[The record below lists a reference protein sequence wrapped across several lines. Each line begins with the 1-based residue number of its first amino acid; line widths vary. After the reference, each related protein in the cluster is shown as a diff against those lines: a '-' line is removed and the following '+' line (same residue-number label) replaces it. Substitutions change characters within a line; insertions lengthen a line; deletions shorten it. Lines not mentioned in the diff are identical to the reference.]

1 MATKKPKKPKKRR
14 MTVDDVQMVKAD
26 GVLRGTVKRGG
37 KKYLTIMIPL
47 DGVKEA
53 EVKES

>member
-1 MATKKPKKPKKRR
+1 
-14 MTVDDVQMVKAD
+14 MTVDDVQMLKAD
-26 GVLRGTVKRGG
+26 GVLRGTVKRRG

-53 EVKES
+53 KEG